1 MATKKRRTRGDGA
14 FFQRADGKWMGRVE
28 LPPDRNGNRRYK
40 WVSSV
45 DRNTAMAKLKQLRRD
60 VEEGRIATTSSTTV
74 EKWMLHWIDNIH
86 AKRKVRPGVLNDY
99 RAAIHN
105 HINPILGAKRIDKLT
120 PQHVRDLHS
129 EIGASRTAELV
140 HVIVQKA
147 LDDAVAE
154 GVATRNVA
162 ALVDKPEYRKKK
174 RNGFPAD
181 VAQHIIHTA
190 FQVCDEPDAVRIAA
204 GFLTGARRGELLG
217 LRWPYVDNP
226 AQGWITIAWQLQS
239 ETRVHG
245 CGDPL
250 PEPSPLSR
258 PDRMPKKPPYW
269 PCGKT
274 RAWACPQSRW
284 DLPAHFEYQECEGSL
299 LFTRPKT
306 DAGWREV
313 PLLPPLYVAMQKLR
327 TDNPH
332 DLVWHKEGK
341 PIDPRSDYDVWRGVF
356 RAAGVIGPTESL
368 PPHNS
373 RHTTST
379 LLRAAGVDEQT
390 RMEILGHASVDA
402 QRIYAHAD
410 RARHLEAMQG
420 LSELLPSTFAL
431 ETK

>member
-1 MATKKRRTRGDGA
+1 MSLTSDLRQVRISEGVRNKILILDVERLPGITEQYWWDRGDLKNRYVQYETVTRMPRTTIVCA
-14 FFQRADGKWMGRVE
+14 KWYHDADVIQLTEWDSGGRK
-28 LPPDRNGNRRYK
+28 RF
-40 WVSSV
+40 
-45 DRNTAMAKLKQLRRD
+45 LRRVHNLLSQADIVVGHYIDEAD
-60 VEEGRIATTSSTTV
+60 VPWLKG
-74 EKWMLHWIDNIH
+74 
-86 AKRKVRPGVLNDY
+86 
-99 RAAIHN
+99 
-105 HINPILGAKRIDKLT
+105 
-120 PQHVRDLHS
+120 DLHS

-239 ETRVHG
+239 ETRIHG